1 MATNLNFDS
10 LVIDG
15 SGRASFSGLGTGID
29 IQKAVDGLIA
39 AKRIPIDRIEQRITD
54 NQVKVAAF
62 QDLRAL
68 ATNLK
73 NAVDRL
79 RGVPSFDGA
88 TDVFRAKQVFATA
101 SRTDAQTPSQ
111 AAEIVGVA
119 VTNRSE
125 SASHTIEVRQ
135 IAAAHK
141 VASATIAGGLNDALG
156 QSGSFVINGRTI
168 TIDAADSLLA
178 LRVAINAANTGDE
191 ATGVTASIVSIS
203 TTEQVLILT
212 ADKTGTDATIS
223 AVDASGSVLQSL
235 GVLDG
240 GGAFAN
246 ELQAAQ
252 NAELLVDGLGTPI
265 ERQSNTIDDV
275 FGGVTLSLF
284 KAEPGTTIKL
294 DVERDLNQVKSA
306 IVDLVDA
313 YNELRRFINQQALRN
328 VPEDDESGAGILA
341 GTSALSEIRARL
353 SAAIGGGVQGDDP
366 ALTVLAQV
374 GISFRSPGKV
384 ADPLLAN
391 TLEIDE
397 AKLDEAL
404 LNRADAVRELF
415 AFEMSSSS
423 PNVTLLGFGAD
434 TRYSAS
440 GYQLNVAY
448 SGGAITSANLGG
460 AADGSDDGSV
470 VVEGNVLTVVSGPA
484 KGLRLLYTG
493 KAPASGIQLD
503 VSVGLAA
510 QIYDTVDALTK
521 ERSGLIASEIT
532 SLESQNELSTAR
544 VERLEERLERERER
558 LLERFIA
565 METALA
571 TMNRLLESL
580 RQQIDAS
587 FGDRRN

>member
-10 LVIDG
+10 LVVDG
-15 SGRASFSGLGTGID
+15 SGRASFSGLSTGID
-29 IQKAVDGLIA
+29 IQKAVAGLIA
-39 AKRIPIDRIEQRITD
+39 AKRIPIDRIEQRISD
-54 NQVKVAAF
+54 NQVKVAAY
-62 QDLRAL
+62 QDLQAL
-68 ATNLK
+68 VLNLK
-73 NAVDRL
+73 GTVDRL
-79 RGVPSFDGA
+79 RGVPSFDGSS
-88 TDVFRAKQVFATA
+88 DVFRAKQAFATA
-101 SRTDAQTPSQ
+101 SRVDAQTPSQ

-119 VTNRSE
+119 VTNRSQA
-125 SASHTIEVRQ
+125 ASHSIEVQQ

-141 VASATIAGGLNDALG
+141 VASDSIGGGLEDALG
-156 QSGSFVINGRTI
+156 QSGTFLINGRTI
-168 TIDAADSLLA
+168 AVDGSDSLLD
-178 LRVAINAANTGDE
+178 LRDAINAANTGDG

-203 TTEQVLILT
+203 ASEHVLILT
-212 ADKTGTDATIS
+212 ADASGTDATTS
-223 AVDASGSVLQSL
+223 AADTSGTVLQSL
-235 GVLDG
+235 GVLDA
-240 GGAFAN
+240 GAFKN

-252 NAELLVDGLGTPI
+252 NAELLVDGLGTLI

-294 DVERDLNQVKSA
+294 DVEPDLNQVKAA
-306 IVDLVDA
+306 IVDVVDA
-313 YNELRRFINQQALRN
+313 YNELRTFINQQALTD
-328 VPEDDESGAGILA
+328 VPEGDETGAGVLA

-353 SAAIGGGVQGDDP
+353 SAAIGGGVQSDDA

-374 GISFRSPGKV
+374 GITIRSAGKV

-404 LNRADAVRELF
+404 LNQIDDVRELF

-423 PNVTLLGFGAD
+423 PDVVLLGFSAD
-434 TRYSAS
+434 TGYSAS

-460 AADGSDDGSV
+460 GPDGSDDGSV
-470 VVEGNVLTVVSGPA
+470 VVEGNVLTVVNGAA
-484 KGLRLLYTG
+484 KGLKLLYTG
-493 KAPASGIQLD
+493 ETSTSGVQLD
-503 VSVGLAA
+503 LSIGLAA
-510 QIYDTVDALTK
+510 QVYDAVDALADETG
-521 ERSGLIASEIT
+521 GLIAGEME

-544 VERLEERLERERER
+544 MERLEERLERERER

>member
-1 MATNLNFDS
+1 MATSLNFDS
-10 LVIDG
+10 LVVDG
-15 SGRASFSGLGTGID
+15 RGRASFSGLGTGID

-39 AKRIPIDRIEQRITD
+39 AKRIPIDRIEQRISD
-54 NQVKVAAF
+54 NQVKVAAYR
-62 QDLRAL
+62 DLHAL
-68 ATNLK
+68 ASNLK
-73 NAVDRL
+73 SAVDRL
-79 RGVPSFDGA
+79 RGVPSFDGSS
-88 TDVFRAKQVFATA
+88 DIFEAKQAFATA
-101 SRTDAQTPSQ
+101 SRVDAQTPSQ

-125 SASHTIEVRQ
+125 AASHTIEVQQ
-135 IAAAHK
+135 IASAHK
-141 VASATIAGGLNDALG
+141 VASAGIAGGLDEALG
-156 QSGSFVINGRTI
+156 QSGSFAINGRAIAVDTS
-168 TIDAADSLLA
+168 DSLLD
-178 LRVAINAANTGDE
+178 LRDAINAANTGDE
-191 ATGVTASIVSIS
+191 ATGVSASIVSIS
-203 TTEQVLILT
+203 AAEHVLILT
-212 ADKTGTDATIS
+212 ADDTGTDATIS
-223 AVDASGSVLQSL
+223 AADTSGSVLQSL

-240 GGAFAN
+240 GGAFGH

-252 NAELLVDGLGTPI
+252 NAELLVDGLATVI

-284 KAEPGTTIKL
+284 KAEPGTTIRL

-306 IVDLVDA
+306 IVDVVDA
-313 YNELRRFINQQALRN
+313 YNELRTFINQQALTD
-328 VPEDDESGAGILA
+328 VPEDDETGAGILA

-374 GISFRSPGKV
+374 GISIRSPGSV

-404 LNRADAVRELF
+404 LNRSGAVRELF

-423 PNVTLLGFGAD
+423 PDVTLLGFSGD
-434 TRYSAS
+434 TLYSPS

-448 SGGAITSANLGG
+448 SGGVITSANIGG
-460 AADGSDDGSV
+460 APDGSDDGSV
-470 VVEGNVLTVVSGPA
+470 TVEGNVLSVVSGAA

-493 KAPASGIQLD
+493 NAPASGVQLD
-503 VSVGLAA
+503 LSIGLAP
-510 QIYDTVDALTK
+510 QIYGAVDALTK
-521 ERSGLIASEIT
+521 ETGGLIAGEIA

-544 VERLEERLERERER
+544 MERLEERLERERER

-587 FGDRRN
+587 FGQARN